1 MKTCVE
7 LPPYS
12 VQNNIV
18 SEYFQNNS
26 AIISTG
32 VTNIICQFERFQLQ
46 QGLQS
51 GPMYTGIFAVAVQFQ
66 NRDNFIVFLIKKAG
80 FVFFF
85 EKSKNELVRP
95 KMVFWQF

>member
-66 NRDNFIVFLIKKAG
+66 NNDQFWVSYQRNQG
-80 FVFFF
+80 SFFSF
-85 EKSKNELVRP
+85 FQKVEN
-95 KMVFWQF
+95 